1 MGIPQGEMRFRWFA
15 ATYSYRNDIDVI
27 GVRAGCTF
35 TGYSDSSFNG
45 QRIVM
50 PLRVLAFVPLKTEA
64 LACLPL
70 AILLTF
76 FMAFFMT
83 FFMAFFMTFFM
94 AAFMTFFMAA
104 FLTFPM

>member
-76 FMAFFMT
+76 FMAFFM
-83 FFMAFFMTFFM
+83 

-104 FLTFPM
+104 FLTFIAAFPM